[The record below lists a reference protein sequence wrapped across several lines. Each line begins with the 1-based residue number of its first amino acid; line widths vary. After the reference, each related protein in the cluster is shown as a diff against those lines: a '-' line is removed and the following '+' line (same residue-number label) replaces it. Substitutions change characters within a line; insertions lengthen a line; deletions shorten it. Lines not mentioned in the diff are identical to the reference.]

1 MSGKKSIN
9 WSKIGISTWNS
20 VGAKTVKSV
29 FTIASKKLTKELADK
44 AEITAEQTQDI
55 TDALADCINYMIT
68 QKVNHQHVDNIYLS
82 EMLQSNLIPAI
93 ANIASNNPKGR
104 EVVQMISSYVSDIT
118 TNDITVTI
126 MEQFAD
132 NEILEH
138 LQFTADQIAALNV
151 ADELTE
157 EGIVGSSNDT
167 TEEDITENTLVE
179 TIEETEVTEDI
190 SCVKEDM
197 TAEEDEQ
204 FVNYVF
210 DNTQLDFSSSQ
221 AAAES
226 FEKFIT
232 IAGEVAKFTEL
243 QETKRTQIR
252 SNADVAIKKVEAMR
266 EVLQEYLTKSFDERS
281 AIFAKHFEVVDSAL
295 INGDTAMLSAGLNA
309 INELAASSPFKAL
322 ADFNS
327 VQQMLLTDNE
337 TEFDI

>member
-29 FTIASKKLTKELADK
+29 FTIASKKLTKELVDK

-157 EGIVGSSNDT
+157 EGIVVSNDT

>member
-29 FTIASKKLTKELADK
+29 FTIASKKLTKELVDK

-93 ANIASNNPKGR
+93 ANIANNNPKGR

-138 LQFTADQIAALNV
+138 LQFTADQIAALNI

-157 EGIVGSSNDT
+157 EGIVVSNDT

-179 TIEETEVTEDI
+179 TIEETEVPEDI
-190 SCVKEDM
+190 SCIKEDM

>member
-1 MSGKKSIN
+1 MFGKKSIN

-157 EGIVGSSNDT
+157 EGIVVSHDT

>member
-104 EVVQMISSYVSDIT
+104 EVVQMISSYVLDIT

-132 NEILEH
+132 NEILAH

-157 EGIVGSSNDT
+157 EGIVVSNDT
-167 TEEDITENTLVE
+167 TEEDITENTIVE

>member
-157 EGIVGSSNDT
+157 EGIVVSNDT
-167 TEEDITENTLVE
+167 TEEDITENILVE

-210 DNTQLDFSSSQ
+210 DNIQLDFSSSQ

>member
-157 EGIVGSSNDT
+157 EGIVVSNDT

-327 VQQMLLTDNE
+327 IQQMLLTDNE

>member
-68 QKVNHQHVDNIYLS
+68 QKVNHQHVDNIYIS

-104 EVVQMISSYVSDIT
+104 ELVQMISSYVSDIT

-157 EGIVGSSNDT
+157 EGIVVSNDT

-327 VQQMLLTDNE
+327 VQQMLLTDDNE

>member
-104 EVVQMISSYVSDIT
+104 EVVQMISSYVLDIT

-157 EGIVGSSNDT
+157 EGIVVSNDT

>member
-29 FTIASKKLTKELADK
+29 FTIASKKLTKELVDK

-82 EMLQSNLIPAI
+82 ELLQSNLIPAI

-157 EGIVGSSNDT
+157 ESIVLSNDT
-167 TEEDITENTLVE
+167 TEEDITENTQVE

>member
-9 WSKIGISTWNS
+9 WSKIGIFTWNS

-157 EGIVGSSNDT
+157 EGIVVSNDT

>member
-9 WSKIGISTWNS
+9 WSKIGLSTWNS
-20 VGAKTVKSV
+20 VGTKTVKSV

-44 AEITAEQTQDI
+44 AEITAEQTQEI

-157 EGIVGSSNDT
+157 ESIVLSNDT
-167 TEEDITENTLVE
+167 TEEDITENTQVE

>member
-104 EVVQMISSYVSDIT
+104 EVVQMISSYVSDIM

-151 ADELTE
+151 ADQLTE
-157 EGIVGSSNDT
+157 EGIVVSNDT
-167 TEEDITENTLVE
+167 TEEDITENTLVQ

>member
-29 FTIASKKLTKELADK
+29 FTIASKKLTKELVDK

-157 EGIVGSSNDT
+157 EGIVVSNDT

-190 SCVKEDM
+190 SCVKEGM

>member
-157 EGIVGSSNDT
+157 EGIVVSNDT
-167 TEEDITENTLVE
+167 TEEEITENTLVE

-190 SCVKEDM
+190 SCIKEDM

>member
-29 FTIASKKLTKELADK
+29 FTIASKKLTKELADN

-151 ADELTE
+151 PDELTE
-157 EGIVGSSNDT
+157 EGIVVSNDT

-204 FVNYVF
+204 FVNNVF

>member
-157 EGIVGSSNDT
+157 EGIVVSNDT

-327 VQQMLLTDNE
+327 VQQILLTDNE

>member
-151 ADELTE
+151 ADELTK
-157 EGIVGSSNDT
+157 EGIVVSNDT
-167 TEEDITENTLVE
+167 TEEDITENTIVE

-322 ADFNS
+322 SDFNS

>member
-29 FTIASKKLTKELADK
+29 FTIASKKLTKELVDK

-93 ANIASNNPKGR
+93 ANIANNNPKGR

-132 NEILEH
+132 NKILEH
-138 LQFTADQIAALNV
+138 LQFTADQIAALNI

-157 EGIVGSSNDT
+157 EGIVVSNDT

-190 SCVKEDM
+190 SCVKEGM

>member
-55 TDALADCINYMIT
+55 TDALADCINYVIT

-138 LQFTADQIAALNV
+138 LQFTADQIAVLNV

-157 EGIVGSSNDT
+157 EGIVVSNDT

-252 SNADVAIKKVEAMR
+252 SNADVAIKKVDAMR

>member
-157 EGIVGSSNDT
+157 EGIVVSNDT
-167 TEEDITENTLVE
+167 TEEDITENTLVQ

-281 AIFAKHFEVVDSAL
+281 AIFAKHFEVVDCAL

>member
-9 WSKIGISTWNS
+9 WSKIGTSTWNS

-157 EGIVGSSNDT
+157 ESIVLSNDT
-167 TEEDITENTLVE
+167 TEEDITENTQVE

-266 EVLQEYLTKSFDERS
+266 EVLQEYLTKSFDERG

>member
-55 TDALADCINYMIT
+55 TDALADCINYMIS

-157 EGIVGSSNDT
+157 EGIVVSNDT
-167 TEEDITENTLVE
+167 TEEDITENILVE

-210 DNTQLDFSSSQ
+210 DNIQLDFSSSQ

-252 SNADVAIKKVEAMR
+252 SNANVAIKKVEAMR

>member
-157 EGIVGSSNDT
+157 EGIVVSNDT
-167 TEEDITENTLVE
+167 TEEDITENTQVE

>member
-55 TDALADCINYMIT
+55 TDALADCINYVIT

-151 ADELTE
+151 AEELTE
-157 EGIVGSSNDT
+157 EGIVVSNDT

>member
-266 EVLQEYLTKSFDERS
+266 EVLQEYLTKSFDERG

>member
-157 EGIVGSSNDT
+157 EGIVVSNDT
-167 TEEDITENTLVE
+167 TEEDITENTIVE

-337 TEFDI
+337 TEYDI

>member
-20 VGAKTVKSV
+20 AGAKTVKSV

-82 EMLQSNLIPAI
+82 EILQSNLIPAI

-157 EGIVGSSNDT
+157 ESIVLSNDT

-190 SCVKEDM
+190 SCVKGGM

>member
-55 TDALADCINYMIT
+55 TDALADCINYVIT

-157 EGIVGSSNDT
+157 EGIVVSNDT

-243 QETKRTQIR
+243 QETKRTKIR

>member
-132 NEILEH
+132 NEILAH

-157 EGIVGSSNDT
+157 EGIVVSNDT
-167 TEEDITENTLVE
+167 TEEDITENTIVE
-179 TIEETEVTEDI
+179 TIEETEITEDI

>member
-20 VGAKTVKSV
+20 IGAKTVKSV

-157 EGIVGSSNDT
+157 EGIVVSNDT

>member
-55 TDALADCINYMIT
+55 TDALADCINYVIT

-157 EGIVGSSNDT
+157 EGIVVSNDT

-210 DNTQLDFSSSQ
+210 DNIQLDFSSSQ

-252 SNADVAIKKVEAMR
+252 SNANVAIKKVEAMR

>member
-132 NEILEH
+132 NEILAH

-157 EGIVGSSNDT
+157 EGIVVSNDT
-167 TEEDITENTLVE
+167 TEEDITENTIVE

-322 ADFNS
+322 SDFNS

>member
-157 EGIVGSSNDT
+157 EGIVVSNDT

-266 EVLQEYLTKSFDERS
+266 EVLQEYLTKSFDERG

>member
-132 NEILEH
+132 NEILAH

-157 EGIVGSSNDT
+157 EGIVVSNDT
-167 TEEDITENTLVE
+167 TEEDITENTIVE

>member
-132 NEILEH
+132 NEILAH

-157 EGIVGSSNDT
+157 EGIVVSNDT
-167 TEEDITENTLVE
+167 TEEDITENTIVE

-232 IAGEVAKFTEL
+232 IVGEVAKFTEL

>member
-132 NEILEH
+132 NEILAH
-138 LQFTADQIAALNV
+138 LQFTADQIAALNA

-157 EGIVGSSNDT
+157 EGIVVSNDT
-167 TEEDITENTLVE
+167 TEEDITENTIVE

-309 INELAASSPFKAL
+309 INELAVSSPFKAL

>member
-132 NEILEH
+132 NEILAH

-157 EGIVGSSNDT
+157 EGIVVSNDT
-167 TEEDITENTLVE
+167 IEEDITENTIVE

>member
-157 EGIVGSSNDT
+157 EGIVVSNDT

-327 VQQMLLTDNE
+327 VQQMLLTDNA

>member
-138 LQFTADQIAALNV
+138 LQFTADKIAALNV

-157 EGIVGSSNDT
+157 ESIVLSNDT